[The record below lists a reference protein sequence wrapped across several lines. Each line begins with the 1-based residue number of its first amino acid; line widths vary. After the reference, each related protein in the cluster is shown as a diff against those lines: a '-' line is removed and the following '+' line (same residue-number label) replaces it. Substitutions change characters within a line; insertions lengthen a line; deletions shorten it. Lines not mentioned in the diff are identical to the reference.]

1 MSLPQNAILGLF
13 SGYLGRLRFPVL
25 FGLMGALFLLDLL
38 VPDLVPFLDEVM
50 LGLAT
55 LLFGSWKRDRASKGK
70 TTKPETT
77 GPVIDV
83 EPEDP
88 ES

>member
-1 MSLPQNAILGLF
+1 MVQ
-13 SGYLGRLRFPVL
+13 GYTGRRRNI
-25 FGLMGALFLLDLL
+25 
-38 VPDLVPFLDEVM
+38 PDLIPFLDEVM

-55 LLFGSWKRDRASKGK
+55 LLFGSWKRDRAAKGK
-70 TTKPETT
+70 AGTK

-88 ES
+88 SS

>member
-1 MSLPQNAILGLF
+1 MSLPQNAILTLF

-25 FGLMGALFLLDLL
+25 FGLMGALFLIDLL

-70 TTKPETT
+70 TETT

-88 ES
+88 AS